1 MKIFASGFAKLV
13 ITALFLG
20 SGMSTAARAACTNSY
35 SKEGA
40 NYFAAKVSGMSI
52 PQFNPGSIP
61 IGGVIASTTG
71 NALINEGSYAKTSCD
86 PIVNSYLVGVGLPNA
101 NGVYPTSIPNIGVR
115 ITYFGKSAPSQI
127 GTLTGF
133 NAWSLN
139 VPVTIELIKLGEIT
153 AGGALS
159 GSFAQIRAGDTA
171 GQLIIDFRFASPVV
185 VRPQVPT
192 CKVATPE
199 VTVPLGKVTTT
210 SFNGIG
216 TTTYP
221 HGFEISLACSGGAA
235 GTSTNAHIT
244 LTDATQS
251 ANTSTALSLTKEST
265 ASGVGIRILRDG
277 KPLGFGPDSSAVGNT
292 NQWHAGTIEQGQASL
307 RIPLTASYV
316 QTGAKVGAGTA
327 NARATFTLSYQ

>member
-13 ITALFLG
+13 IATLFLG
-20 SGMSTAARAACTNSY
+20 SGMSTAARAACTN
-35 SKEGA
+35 EGA
-40 NYFAAKVSGMSI
+40 REGGYFVAKVSGISI
-52 PQFNPGSIP
+52 SQFNPGSIP
-61 IGGVIASTTG
+61 IGGVLASATG
-71 NALINEGSYAKTSCD
+71 TGLINDGSYANTSCT
-86 PIVNSYLVGVGLPNA
+86 PTVNSYLVGVGLPNA
-101 NGVYPTSIPNIGVR
+101 NGVYPTSIPNIGMR
-115 ITYFGKSAPSQI
+115 ITYFGKSAPSQF

-133 NAWSLN
+133 NLWPSKA
-139 VPVTIELIKLGEIT
+139 PVTIELIKLGEIT
-153 AGGALS
+153 AGGTLS
-159 GSFAQIRAGDTA
+159 GSFAQIRANDTA
-171 GQLIIDFRFASPVV
+171 GQLILDFRFAPAVV

-192 CKVATPE
+192 CKVATPD

-235 GTSTNAHIT
+235 GTATNAHIT
-244 LTDATQS
+244 LTDATQP

-277 KPLGFGPDSSAVGNT
+277 NPLGFGPDSSAVGNT